1 MNHYHGAVQ
10 VSGRVGAGAVNDM
23 EPYYPLKEGEE
34 AHWEVTTNDVIAR
47 SHDIHVMG
55 HIAVTF
61 FQVVERILF
70 LYAKTNKGIGYVQV
84 SHVCF
89 ACTMSWLYYPEAGGI
104 VFSVYYPSPQGM
116 NEVLGPIYYVFAQHP
131 DPKWKGTLENI
142 SCIKFHDGCVFV
154 FCQNMLRQI
163 ASFVS
168 PT

>member
-84 SHVCF
+84 SRVC
-89 ACTMSWLYYPEAGGI
+89 
-104 VFSVYYPSPQGM
+104 VSPVQCHGCIT
-116 NEVLGPIYYVFAQHP
+116 LGPGELALWLMFIIH
-131 DPKWKGTLENI
+131 
-142 SCIKFHDGCVFV
+142 H
-154 FCQNMLRQI
+154 LR
-163 ASFVS
+163 A
-168 PT
+168 